1 MNIYAEAGIYLSVV
15 MIGMPAYFYSMN
27 VLLNSLDDR
36 RQAKRQ
42 AKLNA
47 QMARVAAHIKTHV
60 VAIPHTPI
68 EPPHSIWDEWSEI
81 VIALAKR
88 EGLSLTTFE
97 ECREAV
103 ALWQPHLDEGLGQS
117 VAATVA
123 YRLKHLRLV
132 A

>member
-15 MIGMPAYFYSMN
+15 LIGMPAYFYSMN
-27 VLLNSLDDR
+27 VLFNSLDDR

-47 QMARVAAHIKTHV
+47 QMARVSACEMTHV
-60 VAIPHTPI
+60 VAIPQSA
-68 EPPHSIWDEWSEI
+68 PPHSIWDQWSEI

-88 EGLSLTTFE
+88 EGLPLNTFE
-97 ECREAV
+97 ECRDAV

-117 VAATVA
+117 VAATMA